1 MRKFWKIENNVNQRK
16 FETAKSRK
24 VVRAKFPAKPP
35 CMFAL
40 KNEPCSQGEMQDAM
54 IRLKDVCR
62 LVTAKALLKSF
73 GYEKLHDVKPADY
86 REIIQAANEAVYEF
100 TH

>member
-24 VVRAKFPAKPP
+24 VVR
-35 CMFAL
+35 
-40 KNEPCSQGEMQDAM
+40 
-54 IRLKDVCR
+54 
-62 LVTAKALLKSF
+62 TANK
-73 GYEKLHDVKPADY
+73 
-86 REIIQAANEAVYEF
+86 AVYEF